1 MAKREGTPPRAASGV
16 RRAFLRAPALG
27 RSLRGV
33 TSRPSAQVEVRER
46 AAQLVEVGAGVG
58 GRPFSSRPPR
68 SVVVVVAAVGPAGR
82 EALGPGVEGGG
93 GGRLGAAA
101 GTGGHG
107 WRMTE

>member
-1 MAKREGTPPRAASGV
+1 MANRAGTAPRAASGV
-16 RRAFLRAPALG
+16 RTAFLRAPALG

-82 EALGPGVEGGG
+82 EASVQAVGGGG
-93 GGRLGAAA
+93 GGRSGAAV
-101 GTGGHG
+101 GTGA
-107 WRMTE
+107 T

>member
-1 MAKREGTPPRAASGV
+1 MANRAGTAPRAASGV
-16 RRAFLRAPALG
+16 RTAFLRAPALG

-46 AAQLVEVGAGVG
+46 AAQLVEVGAGGG

-82 EALGPGVEGGG
+82 EASGEGGGEGGG
-93 GGRLGAAA
+93 GGWGWSAWTWGA
-101 GTGGHG
+101 G
-107 WRMTE
+107 